1 MGIKKFITTVT
12 ESLGLE
18 VMETTK
24 KKKALKI
31 LIKSLESKKSELK
44 KSLSKKSE
52 KKHKKEIQEEY
63 EIVVIH
69 LKKGIKLLQKLTT
82 EK

>member
-18 VMETTK
+18 VMESTK

-31 LIKSLESKKSELK
+31 LIKKLGSKKSELR
-44 KSLSKKSE
+44 KSLKKTIE
-52 KKHKKEIQEEY
+52 KKQKKEMEEEY
-63 EIVVIH
+63 EIVCVQ
-69 LKKGIKLLQKLTT
+69 LKKGIKMLQKLN
-82 EK
+82 EDK